1 MLKSGAELTLLPSD
15 NLFARLMAAGN
26 GIWPASPE
34 SK

>member
-1 MLKSGAELTLLPSD
+1 MLESGAELTLLPSD

-26 GIWPASPE
+26 GISLASPE